1 MTKLMVKVSDKNKKF
16 VLYNHLFTKTEPFSL
31 DELQQELLDEYGLK
45 VDKSFLKYE
54 IEEYLDCGLV
64 MHNFNKYISTMR

>member
-64 MHNFNKYISTMR
+64 MHKFNKYISTMR